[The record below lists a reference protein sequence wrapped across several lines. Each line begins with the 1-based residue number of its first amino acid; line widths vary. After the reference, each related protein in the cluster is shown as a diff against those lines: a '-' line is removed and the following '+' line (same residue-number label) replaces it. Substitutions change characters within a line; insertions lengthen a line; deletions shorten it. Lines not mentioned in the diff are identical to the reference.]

1 MNLLLTRL
9 EENVLLLHMSIMRNN
24 VKKGF
29 KKRYGSKEGKEHLKT
44 FDGLCAAFKTPGNLE
59 EEQTA
64 TNEHAFNQEEN
75 GMLYSFIS
83 WYEPE
88 LNKTMAAAGEKARK
102 EDKEQLQAL
111 GEIKNKIEK
120 YIEVLNNDKET
131 QKED

>member
-44 FDGLCAAFKTPGNLE
+44 FDGVCEALKTPGDI
-59 EEQTA
+59 
-64 TNEHAFNQEEN
+64 NEHIFNQEESD
-75 GMLYSFIS
+75 MLYSFVS

-88 LNKTMAAAGEKARK
+88 LNKTIAATGEKAKK
-102 EDKEQLQAL
+102 EDKEQLEVL

-120 YIEVLNNDKET
+120 YIEVLTNDKET